1 MFQILFYLSTVV
13 KLSIYK
19 NISNNIVEDEK
30 VQIPKAR
37 LLKEVIAVLTGDNPE
52 KREWE
57 QMKYNRFERHFGV
70 RRMKKECVARFQV

>member
-1 MFQILFYLSTVV
+1 MFQVLFYLSTVV

-37 LLKEVIAVLTGDNPE
+37 LLEEVIAILTGDNPE
-52 KREWE
+52 
-57 QMKYNRFERHFGV
+57 
-70 RRMKKECVARFQV
+70 